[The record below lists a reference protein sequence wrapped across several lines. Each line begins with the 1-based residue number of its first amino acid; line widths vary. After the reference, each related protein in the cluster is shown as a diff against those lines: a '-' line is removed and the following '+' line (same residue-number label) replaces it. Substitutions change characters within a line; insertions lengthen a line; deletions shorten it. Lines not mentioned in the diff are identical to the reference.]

1 MNVLLVDDQ
10 KAIVES
16 LKKGIHWE
24 NLPVRQVYTACS
36 AKEAKLVLRNFE
48 VDVLVS
54 DIEMPEEN
62 GLSLCRWAKEQFQ
75 EIECIFLTSH
85 ADFAYAKEAIAMGGF
100 DYVLQP
106 VKYREVEAVL
116 LKAWDKISS
125 RKKLRRLENTRKLVI
140 EQRNTILDAMLSKML
155 RDKGEEADQIYRHFA
170 EMFRMEYDNCTVHPV
185 LVQILKW
192 KRLSDTW
199 EENLV
204 RMTLCNIAEELFE
217 DRDVRAGISCLREDR
232 YWLFLVA
239 EKGAVGD
246 DLWHRRLKEFYSFV
260 NENMDFSVG
269 VYPIAELEEDLTFSQ
284 VFGRLGR
291 RAEGNKEKK
300 PGIYWENVETVGH
313 AEETNPIDTAVSY
326 IRKNLSKNIS
336 RAEVAELVHLNE
348 EYFSRL
354 FRQETGDTFKDFVLL
369 EKMKAAKKLLAETHL
384 SVSIVAS
391 KVGYDNFSHFSKMF
405 KKMTEVTPQEYRKD
419 RQKR

>member
-140 EQRNTILDAMLSKML
+140 
-155 RDKGEEADQIYRHFA
+155 
-170 EMFRMEYDNCTVHPV
+170 
-185 LVQILKW
+185 
-192 KRLSDTW
+192 
-199 EENLV
+199 
-204 RMTLCNIAEELFE
+204 
-217 DRDVRAGISCLREDR
+217 
-232 YWLFLVA
+232 
-239 EKGAVGD
+239 
-246 DLWHRRLKEFYSFV
+246 
-260 NENMDFSVG
+260 
-269 VYPIAELEEDLTFSQ
+269 
-284 VFGRLGR
+284 
-291 RAEGNKEKK
+291 
-300 PGIYWENVETVGH
+300 
-313 AEETNPIDTAVSY
+313 
-326 IRKNLSKNIS
+326 
-336 RAEVAELVHLNE
+336 
-348 EYFSRL
+348 
-354 FRQETGDTFKDFVLL
+354 
-369 EKMKAAKKLLAETHL
+369 
-384 SVSIVAS
+384 
-391 KVGYDNFSHFSKMF
+391 
-405 KKMTEVTPQEYRKD
+405 
-419 RQKR
+419 

>member
-204 RMTLCNIAEELFE
+204 RMTLCNIAEELFA

-291 RAEGNKEKK
+291 RAEE
-300 PGIYWENVETVGH
+300 
-313 AEETNPIDTAVSY
+313 
-326 IRKNLSKNIS
+326 
-336 RAEVAELVHLNE
+336 
-348 EYFSRL
+348 
-354 FRQETGDTFKDFVLL
+354 
-369 EKMKAAKKLLAETHL
+369 
-384 SVSIVAS
+384 
-391 KVGYDNFSHFSKMF
+391 
-405 KKMTEVTPQEYRKD
+405 
-419 RQKR
+419 